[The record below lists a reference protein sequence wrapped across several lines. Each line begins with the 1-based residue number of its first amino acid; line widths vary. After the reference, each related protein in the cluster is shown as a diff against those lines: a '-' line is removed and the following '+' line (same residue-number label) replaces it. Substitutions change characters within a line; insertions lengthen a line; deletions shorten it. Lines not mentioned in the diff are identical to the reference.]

1 MDQENSEN
9 GVKTEGIIISTEEQF
24 LELKSSEIEGKHVK
38 INSSD
43 EKPGSEQQNCEIGAK
58 KERISSSYKEPSLE
72 QDNSEVERK
81 RDKSSNSYEEQRTTH
96 LYASNTD
103 KKEGGQN
110 LFISKDNKVIHLH

>member
-81 RDKSSNSYEEQRTTH
+81 RDKSSNSYEEQRTICMHQTQ
-96 LYASNTD
+96 TK
-103 KKEGGQN
+103 KKEDKIC
-110 LFISKDNKVIHLH
+110 LFLRTTR